1 MYAPARPARRWP
13 RLTAAVFAVLGLAA
27 LLLAAAAHGA
37 GPAED
42 LKELRGRI
50 QRLQKELTESE
61 GSKAEAADALRES
74 ERAISATNRR
84 LYDLAAEQRKLRGEL
99 NRIQADHNKL
109 AASVRTHQ
117 DLLSRQLRQ
126 QYLTGASEP
135 LRLML
140 SLRDPGEPAR
150 QLQYLTYVSRARAEQ
165 IAVLKTD
172 LAELDALARQAQAR
186 EADLDRLQQEQARAR
201 VELEQER
208 NKRQTVLAEVAREV
222 ARQRRELGTLTR
234 NEERLSR
241 LVQRLSKELA
251 QRQRASRAPA
261 RRLRNDAVPE
271 AGVTGSFHQL
281 KGSLRLPVRGEL
293 ANQFGSPRQGSGV
306 AWKGVLI
313 RARAG
318 EEVRAVAS
326 GRVVFADWL
335 RGFGNLLILDHGDG
349 YLSLYAYN
357 ESLLKQVGERVGSGE
372 PIGTVGSSGGS
383 EETGLYFEIRYQ
395 GRPID
400 PLSWTALK

>member
-1 MYAPARPARRWP
+1 
-13 RLTAAVFAVLGLAA
+13 VLGLTV
-27 LLLAAAAHGA
+27 LVLAAGAHAA

-50 QRLQKELTESE
+50 QRLQKELAESE
-61 GSKAEAADALRES
+61 GSKSEAADALRES
-74 ERAISATNRR
+74 ERAISQTNRR
-84 LYDLAAEQRKLRGEL
+84 LFDLAAEQRRTRGEL
-99 NRIQADHNKL
+99 NRIQADHSKL
-109 AASVRTHQ
+109 AGSVATQ
-117 DLLSRQLRQ
+117 QELLARQLRQ
-126 QYLTGASEP
+126 QYLTGESEP

-140 SLRDPGEPAR
+140 SLQDPGEPAR

-165 IAVLKTD
+165 IAALKTD
-172 LAELDALARQAQAR
+172 LAELRELTRQAQAR
-186 EADLDRLQQEQARAR
+186 EADLERLQQEQARAR
-201 VELEQER
+201 AELEQER
-208 NKRQTVLAEVAREV
+208 SKRQTVLGEVSREV

-241 LVQRLSKELA
+241 LVQRLSRELA
-251 QRQRASRAPA
+251 HRPRTARAPA
-261 RRLRNDAVPE
+261 QRLRNEAVPE
-271 AGVTGSFHQL
+271 PGLTGSFHQL
-281 KGSLRLPVRGEL
+281 KGSLHLPVRGEL

-313 RARAG
+313 RARPG
-318 EEVRAVAS
+318 DEVRAVAG

-357 ESLLKQVGERVGSGE
+357 ESLLKQVGDRVSSGQA
-372 PIGTVGSSGGS
+372 IGTVGSSGGS

>member
-1 MYAPARPARRWP
+1 
-13 RLTAAVFAVLGLAA
+13 
-27 LLLAAAAHGA
+27 
-37 GPAED
+37 
-42 LKELRGRI
+42 
-50 QRLQKELTESE
+50 
-61 GSKAEAADALRES
+61 
-74 ERAISATNRR
+74 
-84 LYDLAAEQRKLRGEL
+84 LAAEQRNARGEL
-99 NRIQADHNKL
+99 NRIQAGYNKL
-109 AASVRTHQ
+109 AASVHHQQ
-117 DLLSRQLRQ
+117 DLLSRQLRL
-126 QYLTGASEP
+126 QYLTGESEP

-140 SLRDPGEPAR
+140 SLQDPGEPTR

-165 IAVLKTD
+165 IAALKTD
-172 LAELDALARQAQAR
+172 LAELAELARQTQVR
-186 EADLDRLQQEQARAR
+186 EAEIERLQHDQARAR
-201 VELEQER
+201 AELEQER
-208 NKRQTVLAEVAREV
+208 GKRQMVLAEVSREV

-241 LVQRLSKELA
+241 LVKRLSQELA
-251 QRQRASRAPA
+251 HAPRRPRAPA
-261 RRLRNDAVPE
+261 PRLRNEAVPE
-271 AGVTGSFHQL
+271 PGVTGSFREL

-313 RARAG
+313 RARPG
-318 EEVRAVAS
+318 EEVRAVAG

-357 ESLLKQVGERVGSGE
+357 ESLLRQVGDHVGSGE

-383 EETGLYFEIRYQ
+383 EQTGLYFEIRFQ

-400 PLSWTALK
+400 PLKWTALK

>member
-1 MYAPARPARRWP
+1 M
-13 RLTAAVFAVLGLAA
+13 
-27 LLLAAAAHGA
+27 
-37 GPAED
+37 
-42 LKELRGRI
+42 
-50 QRLQKELTESE
+50 
-61 GSKAEAADALRES
+61 
-74 ERAISATNRR
+74 
-84 LYDLAAEQRKLRGEL
+84 AAEQRKARGEL
-99 NRIQADHNKL
+99 NRIQAGHNKL
-109 AASVRTHQ
+109 AASVHHQQ
-117 DLLSRQLRQ
+117 DLLSRQLRL
-126 QYLTGASEP
+126 QYLSGESEP

-140 SLRDPGEPAR
+140 SLQDPGEPAR

-165 IAVLKTD
+165 IAALRTD
-172 LAELDALARQAQAR
+172 LAELAELARQTQAR
-186 EADLDRLQQEQARAR
+186 EAEIERLQQDQARAR
-201 VELEQER
+201 AELEQER
-208 NKRQTVLAEVAREV
+208 SKRQAVLAEVSREV

-241 LVQRLSKELA
+241 LVKRLSQELA
-251 QRQRASRAPA
+251 HAPRRPRAPA
-261 RRLRNDAVPE
+261 QRLRNEAVPE
-271 AGVTGSFHQL
+271 PGVTGSFREL

-313 RARAG
+313 RARPG
-318 EEVRAVAS
+318 EEVRAVAG

-357 ESLLKQVGERVGSGE
+357 ESLLRQVGDRVGSGE

-383 EETGLYFEIRYQ
+383 EETGLYFEIRFQ